1 MYLDKEIGEAG
12 LSISPVFMS
21 VGWRNFVLEIIPTV
35 RLCWGY
41 ERTSFYKE
49 LTFQINWLTFFLN
62 VCIHLDNLSLSLKKD
77 EDISSN

>member
-1 MYLDKEIGEAG
+1 MLYLDKEIGEAG
-12 LSISPVFMS
+12 LSISPVFIS

-62 VCIHLDNLSLSLKKD
+62 VCIHF
-77 EDISSN
+77 